1 LPASQAKNNHHL
13 YLWQCRRHFPLVPP
27 PWERK
32 PHYSIA
38 EACDLILQQEGHDF
52 YKLSYEV
59 NVNLNVDPRL
69 GEDQIIKGVFELP
82 HPSNKKNFRVI
93 ALTTDPD
100 LALLALQAGAL
111 YAGDL
116 GDLLTEEFLCR
127 NRIKMV
133 VATQELENAVVRK
146 SKQKSTKL
154 SRILKRLHLTPAPE
168 FRTLVAPEAFI
179 ENVRR
184 FVLGTYT
191 RFQNDLHGNVTV
203 ALGKVG
209 VRIYMHWHD
218 RTSTFLDYIEIYP
231 HFVIIIHTI
240 SVTHVPLYRHIRL
253 PCWLKIFT
261 LCYKHW

>member
-1 LPASQAKNNHHL
+1 MPRRRRNNHPPNF
-13 YLWQCRRHFPLVPP
+13 LWQCRRHFPLVPP

-69 GEDQIIKGVFELP
+69 GGDQIIKGVFELP
-82 HPSNKKNFRVI
+82 HPTNKKNFRVI

-116 GDLLTEEFLCR
+116 GDLLTEEFLCT

-133 VATQELENAVVRK
+133 IATQELENAVVRK
-146 SKQKSTKL
+146 SKRKCTKL
-154 SRILKRLHLTPAPE
+154 SKVLRRLHLTPEPE
-168 FRTLVAPEAFI
+168 FCTLVPPEAFI
-179 ENVRR
+179 ESVRR

-191 RFQNDLHGNVTV
+191 RFQNDLHGNIAI

-209 VRIYMHWHD
+209 VRIHRHGQAP
-218 RTSTFLDYIEIYP
+218 TF
-231 HFVIIIHTI
+231 
-240 SVTHVPLYRHIRL
+240 SR
-253 PCWLKIFT
+253 
-261 LCYKHW
+261 